1 MGELIKHTEKVDLIH
16 IAFET
21 YVESIKKNGIRAS
34 AYGDLEVNGID
45 GYGVYAVKD
54 VGKHQELIEE
64 LSFCGEALYSVIF
77 AAPGEW
83 YECVSETKPEDYDD
97 DDSFVPIHIGY
108 VVLPYNIEKQYIKE
122 IRKLSS

>member
-1 MGELIKHTEKVDLIH
+1 MVKLRKHTEKVDLIH
-16 IAFET
+16 ITSET

-34 AYGDLEVNGID
+34 AYGDLEVNGND

-64 LSFCGEALYSVIF
+64 LSFCGEALYAVIF

-83 YECVSETKPEDYDD
+83 YECVSETKPEDYD
-97 DDSFVPIHIGY
+97 SFVPIHIGY
-108 VVLPYNIEKQYIKE
+108 VVLPYNIGKQYIKE